1 MNMKY
6 TFQGLEP
13 QNVLRNFWELSQ
25 IYSRR
30 ADNTQGISDYLAN
43 FGRKL
48 GLRVEQDETTN
59 VIIYKPATPGYEDAP
74 TVMLAGHMDMICAA
88 NPGVVHDFDHEP
100 LKLVLDEDRDT
111 IHADGTTLG
120 ADDGLGIAFILSVL
134 ESDTIAHPAI
144 EAVFTTNEET
154 DMKGA
159 WNLDYSKLSSKVILS
174 LDATRLSLG
183 GAGELE
189 MEIFLERS
197 LTPAREGD
205 VQAVI
210 TIDGLIG
217 GHSGKNAFAE
227 RGNAVT
233 LLVRILADLQG
244 QKQVPLRLISFVGG
258 DYTACA
264 LARDASCSIAF
275 PAEFHDTVF
284 RTVEEWHSIFKMEL
298 SVPDPDVEVSVHDV
312 DSISPLTCDDA
323 TTEKFINLLTL
334 LPDGLCSLHKYF
346 EHKYESCVNEGVV
359 KTSSDSF
366 RIVSC
371 IRSAMATKKY
381 FQLDKIQRLC
391 ALFGARYNIL
401 HDLPQWEYNS
411 HARIAEVI
419 GDIYSDLEPN
429 VAQGTCEQGIFL
441 MKMPGA
447 EAAGVGPFVD
457 SPHSPSEKISVA
469 AVADDWARFVK
480 VLAAMKQYNAPNL

>member
-1 MNMKY
+1 MEY
-6 TFQGLEP
+6 VFEGLEP

-25 IYSRR
+25 VYSRR
-30 ADNTQGISDYLAN
+30 ADNTQGISDYLTE

-59 VIIYKPATPGYEDAP
+59 VIIYKTATPGYEQAP
-74 TVMLAGHMDMICAA
+74 TVMLAAHMDMICAA
-88 NPGVVHDFDHEP
+88 NPGVEHDFDHEP
-100 LKLVLDEDRDT
+100 LHLVLDEDRDT

-120 ADDGLGIAFILSVL
+120 ADDGLGAAFILTVL

-159 WNLDYSKLSSKVILS
+159 WNLHYEKLSSRIILS

-189 MEIFLERS
+189 MELFLDRKMV
-197 LTPAREGD
+197 PAREGD

-210 TIDGLIG
+210 SVDGLIG
-217 GHSGKNAFAE
+217 GHSGKNAFSE
-227 RGNAVT
+227 RGNANT
-233 LLVRILADLQG
+233 
-244 QKQVPLRLISFVGG
+244 
-258 DYTACA
+258 
-264 LARDASCSIAF
+264 LARDAACALSYPASCQQ
-275 PAEFHDTVF
+275 TVQDA
-284 RTVEEWHSIFKMEL
+284 VEEWQAIYSSEL
-298 SVPDPDVEVSVHDV
+298 AVPDPDVRLSLRMAET
-312 DSISPLTCDDA
+312 LQNETCDDE
-323 TTEKFINLLTL
+323 TTGRFITLLTI

-359 KTSSDSF
+359 ETLADSF
-366 RIVSC
+366 RIVTC
-371 IRSAMATKKY
+371 IRSALAAKKY
-381 FQLDKIQRLC
+381 FQLDKIQRVCEL
-391 ALFGARYNIL
+391 LHVRWNIL

-411 HARIAEVI
+411 NSRVAEVI
-419 GDIYSDLEPN
+419 SGIYSDIEPN

-447 EAAGVGPFVD
+447 EAAGVGPVVE
-457 SPHSPSEKISVA
+457 SPHSPNEKISVST
-469 AVADDWARFVK
+469 VADDWNRFVK
-480 VLAAMKQYNAPNL
+480 VLAALKNY